1 MVHKSSGRR
10 LLVSLLACQLFLAV
24 HTHSLSAAE
33 ESDQPPTATAATTAV
48 PADEEGH
55 EGLAAYYA
63 SRYNKRRT
71 NSGERYD
78 PKKLTAAHA
87 HLPLGSRVKVVNLAN
102 QREVVVTINDRCRK
116 RKTPFIDLSREAAR
130 QLGFLG
136 KGTARVRI
144 IPLEESS

>member
-10 LLVSLLACQLFLAV
+10 LLVSLIACQLFLAV
-24 HTHSLSAAE
+24 HTHSLFAAE
-33 ESDQPPTATAATTAV
+33 ENAQPPAVTVPATTT
-48 PADEEGH
+48 ADDEGV

-87 HLPLGSRVKVVNLAN
+87 HLPLGSRVKVVNLIN
-102 QREVVVTINDRCRK
+102 QREVVVTVNDRCRK
-116 RKTPFIDLSREAAR
+116 RTTPFIDLSREAAR

-144 IPLEESS
+144 IPLDEPS